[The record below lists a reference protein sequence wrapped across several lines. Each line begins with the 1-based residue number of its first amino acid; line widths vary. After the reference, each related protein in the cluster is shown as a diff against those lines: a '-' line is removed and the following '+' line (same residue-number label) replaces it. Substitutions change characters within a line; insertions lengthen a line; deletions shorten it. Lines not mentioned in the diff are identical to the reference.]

1 MCVCDRH
8 YRLPRSSS
16 NAPSKKH
23 APKANAG
30 QVLLRAFGMSPSP
43 EPVREK
49 RTITVVPGS
58 FQHVPDNDAQLFG
71 EQGYHTDLAQER
83 LRINRSEVDLRPMS
97 QGAGRPAHA
106 SSSRQARPRTP
117 SKAHERHAPRQ
128 SYASHQRRS
137 SGRRMSH
144 ASSRSQEPTGHY
156 TPHSK
161 AYHQASPAA
170 PAANNH
176 RRTGSYDTR
185 RQGGYFA

>member
-1 MCVCDRH
+1 
-8 YRLPRSSS
+8 
-16 NAPSKKH
+16 
-23 APKANAG
+23 
-30 QVLLRAFGMSPSP
+30 MSSP

-58 FQHVPDNDAQLFG
+58 FQHVPDNDAMLFG
-71 EQGYHTDLAQER
+71 KQGYHTDLAQER
-83 LRINRSEVDLRPMS
+83 LRINRSEVDLRPVS
-97 QGAGRPAHA
+97 QGAGRPTNA

-137 SGRRMSH
+137 SGRRTSH

-156 TPHSK
+156 VPHSK
-161 AYHQASPAA
+161 AYNQAA
-170 PAANNH
+170 PASNSH